1 MLPPTTYG
9 FDLISPTEE
18 FTCYWNEI
26 PSPKPLQELYPQLQ
40 QDIIEL
46 PQEVSKVK
54 RPPQNSTS
62 TESTLLSKKKSF
74 TKYKERSN
82 LPTRCSNVNCDQHYS
97 THEEAMN
104 HKDNFITLKGKNTVC
119 PCGNPLQYWFMDIW
133 MSSTTLSKYS
143 SKNKK

>member
-18 FTCYWNEI
+18 FICYWNDI
-26 PSPKPLQELYPQLQ
+26 PSPQPLQELFFPPKPPE
-40 QDIIEL
+40 IVE
-46 PQEVSKVK
+46 PEVKIK
-54 RPPQNSTS
+54 IHTPYFNTKSTM
-62 TESTLLSKKKSF
+62 LSKKKNF

-82 LPTRCSNVNCDQHYS
+82 LPTRCCNANCDQHYS

-104 HKDNFITLKGKNTVC
+104 KKETFITLKGKNTLC
-119 PCGNPLQYWFMDIW
+119 PCGSPLQYWFMNIW

-143 SKNKK
+143 SKK